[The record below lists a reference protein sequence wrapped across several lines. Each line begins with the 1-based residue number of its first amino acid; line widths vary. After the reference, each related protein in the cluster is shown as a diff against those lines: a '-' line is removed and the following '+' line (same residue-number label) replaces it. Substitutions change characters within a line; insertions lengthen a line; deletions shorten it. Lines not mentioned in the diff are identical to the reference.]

1 MNRYGQ
7 SITWSTINAPHL
19 FAGICQRYSYRD
31 ARQRQLDDDEAG
43 DFRALIQH
51 SRKAEL
57 DFEAKVTGSST
68 DFLNL
73 AAGGALEVDGISG
86 GVILVRRAVERW
98 VLQQPKTASIQAT
111 HYPDMVQASP
121 VLAGTGRSA
130 VTPDQSGLGIVT
142 PGGVLISGTS
152 GLTHA
157 AGVVHELELTQEL
170 QITEDDPAPDG
181 TIPGAASHGYMM
193 SLRLRLL
200 ATDEPPVTGA
210 TLNLTGAPGVA
221 ANEFRIE
228 GVDTIY
234 ESKRGMMYEI
244 GGVWIPPFD

>member
-7 SITWSTINAPHL
+7 SITWSTIDAPHL
-19 FAGICQRYSYRD
+19 FTGICTRYSYRD

-43 DFRALIQH
+43 DNRALIQH
-51 SRKAEL
+51 SQKAEI

-73 AAGGALEVDGISG
+73 GAGGAITVDGIES

-111 HYPDMVQASP
+111 HYPDMVQADP
-121 VLAGTGRSA
+121 ALAGVDRSA
-130 VTPDQSGLGIVT
+130 VTPDQSELGIVT
-142 PGGVLISGTS
+142 PGGVLIYGTS

-157 AGVVHELELTQEL
+157 EGVVHELELTQEL
-170 QITEDDPAPDG
+170 QITEDDPSPAG
-181 TIPGAASHGYMM
+181 TILGAASHGWLM

-200 ATDEPPVTGA
+200 ATGDIPATGT
-210 TLNLTGAPGVA
+210 TLNITGAPGAA
-221 ANEFRIE
+221 ANQFRIE
-228 GVDTIY
+228 SADTLY
-234 ESKRGMMYEI
+234 EGKRGMMYEI
-244 GGVWIPPFD
+244 GALWIPPFD